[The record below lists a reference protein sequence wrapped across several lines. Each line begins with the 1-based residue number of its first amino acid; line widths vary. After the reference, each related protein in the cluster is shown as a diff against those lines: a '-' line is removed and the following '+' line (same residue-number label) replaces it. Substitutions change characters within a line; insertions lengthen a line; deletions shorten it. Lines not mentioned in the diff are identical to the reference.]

1 MTFKSTLAG
10 TLVALVAL
18 ASSAIGCS
26 GDDECTLAA
35 EHLVDCL
42 NPAGTPSSSTPGATA
57 KCTGATACVAAC
69 VNRTECPALQ
79 DAFNGGTSAA
89 SKEFLTCTQGCKDP

>member
-10 TLVALVAL
+10 TLITLVAL

-26 GDDECTLAA
+26 GGDDCTLAA

-42 NPAGTPSSSTPGATA
+42 NPAGTPPSSTPTAAA
-57 KCTGATACVAAC
+57 KCNGTTECVAAC

-79 DAFNGGTSAA
+79 LAYNGGTSPEAE
-89 SKEFLTCTQGCKDP
+89 EFLTCTRGCQEP

>member
-10 TLVALVAL
+10 TLITLVAL
-18 ASSAIGCS
+18 ASSAIGCGG
-26 GDDECTLAA
+26 GDDCTLAA

-42 NPAGTPSSSTPGATA
+42 NPTGTPPSSTPTATA
-57 KCTGATACVAAC
+57 KCNGATECIAGC

-79 DAFNGGTSAA
+79 EAYNGGTSAA
-89 SKEFLTCTQGCKDP
+89 AEEFLTCTRNCQDP